1 MRVNKITSLITAI
14 TSVLFAALCFFIP
27 KDTVYYDISL
37 AIFGSDLI
45 AFVLSF
51 IEYFSVR
58 REVIEEFYVASL
70 KALSSLKKIEYMHFD
85 IQDEML
91 KNCLVEKSKND
102 NESIAMVLGKSHEAR
117 KAFLCFKGFSD
128 SNLEKD
134 NAIDYYNRAIDEYK
148 ENIRSVAKS
157 YLEFSKTDLSIMTYY
172 YGKMDFFFANKT
184 IRNFVY
190 IDIYS
195 KIWNT
200 RSDVM
205 SVAFDYELL
214 LDNKGNSA
222 VCIDKTRSIE
232 RQLFRIEES
241 TVGEYKCL
249 SVYFDT
255 ADQISDSLEK
265 LISYTR
271 KGRKTEY
278 QKHIPV
284 KGIMTLQSESQTER
298 VKIRNRSMI

>member
-1 MRVNKITSLITAI
+1 MYYESKKTYIADNRYHFGTVCYSLF
-14 TSVLFAALCFFIP
+14 LIP
-27 KDTVYYDISL
+27 KDTIYYDISL

-85 IQDEML
+85 IPDEML
-91 KNCLVEKSKND
+91 KNCLVEKSNND
-102 NESIAMVLGKSHEAR
+102 NETIVMVMGKHNEAR
-117 KAFLCFKGFSD
+117 KAFLRFKGFSD
-128 SNLEKD
+128 SDLEKD
-134 NAIDYYNRAIDEYK
+134 NTIEYYNRVIEKYK

-157 YLEFSKTDLSIMTYY
+157 YIEFSKTGLSIMTYY
-172 YGKMDFFFANKT
+172 YGKMDFFFANKI
-184 IRNFVY
+184 IRKFIY
-190 IDIYS
+190 INIYS
-195 KIWNT
+195 KIWNM

-222 VCIDKTRSIE
+222 VCIDKIRSLE
-232 RQLFRIEES
+232 TQLFRIEES
-241 TVGEYKCL
+241 TIDKYRCL
-249 SVYFDT
+249 SVYSDT

-271 KGRKTEY
+271 KGRETKH

-284 KGIMTLQSESQTER
+284 TNIMTLQSES
-298 VKIRNRSMI
+298 

>member
-1 MRVNKITSLITAI
+1 MRVKKLTSLITAV
-14 TSVLFAALCFFIP
+14 TSVLFAALCFLIP
-27 KDTVYYDISL
+27 KETVYYDISL

-85 IQDEML
+85 IPDETL
-91 KNCLVEKSKND
+91 KNCLLEKLNND
-102 NESIAMVLGKSHEAR
+102 NETIVMVMGKHDEAR
-117 KAFLCFKGFSD
+117 KAFLRIKGFSD
-128 SNLEKD
+128 SDLEDD
-134 NAIDYYNRAIDEYK
+134 NTIDYYNRTIDEYI

-172 YGKMDFFFANKT
+172 YGKIDFFFANKT
-184 IRNFVY
+184 IRKFIY
-190 IDIYS
+190 LDIYN
-195 KIWNT
+195 KIRNM

-214 LDNKGNSA
+214 LDSKGNSA
-222 VCIDKTRSIE
+222 VCIDKTRSLE

-249 SVYFDT
+249 SVYFDA

-271 KGRKTEY
+271 KGRETEY

-284 KGIMTLQSESQTER
+284 TSIITLQRKS
-298 VKIRNRSMI
+298 